1 MDRKTKN
8 NYDSDSQGHQSDS
21 QIESIGL
28 PKELKQKFLDILM
41 KSKYNKPKHAS
52 FEYIAK
58 KFIAELDS
66 YLPAA
71 KWRLSTEPVDITR
84 GRRKQKA
91 GLKALNKAIKH
102 FEEALMVMYPGIT
115 SEDAAAW
122 LSHSLTTAELYKS
135 RDKFVEAL
143 SPKSAGPP
151 PRIKTYIPESP
162 GDVNNIE
169 LPDRMQEVI
178 QHIVYLFWM
187 HLGKPSLYRKG
198 PLFIIVGKTL
208 ELLQQHQKDLYNRI
222 KTAVKTLTTYHPH
235 LLSIK

>member
-21 QIESIGL
+21 QIESISL
-28 PKELKQKFLDILM
+28 PEELKQEFRDIL
-41 KSKYNKPKHAS
+41 KRGKYA
-52 FEYIAK
+52 EYKRTYLEGYIEA
-58 KFIAELDS
+58 FITELDS

-71 KWRLSTEPVDITR
+71 KWRLSTEPENITG
-84 GRRKQKA
+84 GRRQQQA
-91 GLKALNKAIKH
+91 GLKALNRAIKH
-102 FEEALMVMYPGIT
+102 FEKALMVMSPGT
-115 SEDAAAW
+115 TPEDAAAY
-122 LSHSLTTAELYKS
+122 LSHFLPTADLYKS
-135 RDKFVEAL
+135 RDKIAEAL
-143 SPKSAGPP
+143 SPKSAGRPSV
-151 PRIKTYIPESP
+151 IKTYIPESP

-208 ELLQQHQKDLYNRI
+208 ELLKRPHGDLYDRI
-222 KTAVKTLTTYHPH
+222 EAAVNFLTSQHPH
-235 LLSIK
+235 LSLK